1 MLGKSINQISVVHR
15 LYIGFAVLTLV
26 IAMGGG
32 AAFLLAQQI
41 NSSFNTLTDNSAR
54 TQLLANQ
61 VGSQALRAGI
71 LLLSL
76 ENASN
81 LDELQSI
88 NSQAD
93 ESLND
98 LESHVAELEAHA
110 QKFNI
115 NGLSQYL
122 NDVSN
127 VENTLA
133 SQGGRLAQLQNT
145 YLQQDEKVR
154 DDLSQF
160 LFRLSDLKRIVT
172 KVASPAA
179 AEDSYIED
187 ILTMVMDR
195 FGLMEFLL
203 SNMVNTRDPQKI
215 ADLVKKIQYNNR
227 VFNDDFSSLI
237 DEVEGLADPQ
247 VADLVAEFSRQV
259 NDPSG
264 IVERYVDSQ
273 ETIANIAIQTVEIN
287 RQLSGLDST
296 VTKIVDLANQQSEV
310 ASEQGR
316 SLILNARSIT
326 AIVVP
331 LVIIFAIAVAYWLA
345 SLIRKPLEHTQSHIL
360 RLAEGDYSQIMN
372 GTYSGEF
379 AVLVAAIN
387 RMIEQAREVF
397 SQIQSA
403 AHQLSDVSVKNN
415 EASSVVKTKLD
426 KQTAELSS
434 VATAVTEMESAI
446 KEVASNTES
455 SRELSMS
462 VENNIDQGQQV
473 MNQNIEMI
481 DSLDDALQSTSGQ
494 VDKLAD
500 ASKQIGSIIEVIDG
514 IAEKTNLLALNAA
527 IEAARAGE
535 QGRGFAVVADEVRSL
550 ASQTTKSTESV
561 RAMITTLQ
569 RESTQVFD
577 AMAAS
582 REQMSQSKDLA
593 EKSREAIMTIRTDMS
608 QMREMTDQISVAA
621 QEQHHVA
628 SEVTRNV
635 NVIAEVAEDNF
646 EQIERVAQS
655 SQALQQQVNDI
666 ETMLKRF
673 ILK

>member
-1 MLGKSINQISVVHR
+1 
-15 LYIGFAVLTLV
+15 
-26 IAMGGG
+26 
-32 AAFLLAQQI
+32 
-41 NSSFNTLTDNSAR
+41 
-54 TQLLANQ
+54 
-61 VGSQALRAGI
+61 
-71 LLLSL
+71 
-76 ENASN
+76 
-81 LDELQSI
+81 
-88 NSQAD
+88 
-93 ESLND
+93 
-98 LESHVAELEAHA
+98 
-110 QKFNI
+110 
-115 NGLSQYL
+115 
-122 NDVSN
+122 
-127 VENTLA
+127 
-133 SQGGRLAQLQNT
+133 
-145 YLQQDEKVR
+145 
-154 DDLSQF
+154 
-160 LFRLSDLKRIVT
+160 VT

-187 ILTMVMDR
+187 ILTMVMER

-203 SNMVNTRDPQKI
+203 SNMVNTRDPLKI

-247 VADLVAEFSRQV
+247 VADLVAEFNRQV

-273 ETIANIAIQTVEIN
+273 ETIANITIQTTDIN

-296 VTKIVDLANQQSEV
+296 VTKIVDLANQQSDV

-326 AIVVP
+326 AVVVP
-331 LVIIFAIAVAYWLA
+331 LVIVFAIAVAYWLA

-360 RLAEGDYSQIMN
+360 LLAEGDYSQTMK

-403 AHQLSDVSVKNN
+403 AHQLSDVSSKNK

-582 REQMSQSKDLA
+582 REQMSQSKELA
-593 EKSREAIMTIRTDMS
+593 EKSREAIMTIRSDMS

-655 SQALQQQVNDI
+655 SEALQQQVNDI

>member
-98 LESHVAELEAHA
+98 LEIHVAELEAHA

-247 VADLVAEFSRQV
+247 VADLVAEFNRQV

-360 RLAEGDYSQIMN
+360 RLAEGDYSQSMN
-372 GTYSGEF
+372 GKYSGEF

>member
-32 AAFLLAQQI
+32 AAFLLAQKI
-41 NSSFNTLTDNSAR
+41 NSSFSTLTENSAR

-76 ENASN
+76 EKASD
-81 LDELQSI
+81 LDELQNI

-93 ESLND
+93 ESLNG
-98 LESHVAELEAHA
+98 LEHYVSELEAHA

-115 NGLSQYL
+115 SGLSQHL
-122 NDVSN
+122 SDVGN
-127 VENTLA
+127 VEDTLT
-133 SQGGRLAQLQNT
+133 SQGERLAQLQST

-160 LFRLSDLKRIVT
+160 LFRLADLKRIVT

-187 ILTMVMDR
+187 ILTMVMER

-203 SNMVNTRDPQKI
+203 SNMVNTRDPLKI

-247 VADLVAEFSRQV
+247 VADLVAEFNRQV

-273 ETIANIAIQTVEIN
+273 ETIANITIQTTDIN

-296 VTKIVDLANQQSEV
+296 VTKIVDLANQQSDV

-326 AIVVP
+326 AVVVP
-331 LVIIFAIAVAYWLA
+331 LVIVFAIAVAYWLA

-360 RLAEGDYSQIMN
+360 LLAEGDYSQTMK

-387 RMIEQAREVF
+387 RMIEQARDVF

-403 AHQLSDVSVKNN
+403 AHQLSDVSSKNK

-582 REQMSQSKDLA
+582 REQMSQSKELA
-593 EKSREAIMTIRTDMS
+593 EKSREAIMTIRSDMS

-655 SQALQQQVNDI
+655 SEALQQQVNDI

>member
-32 AAFLLAQQI
+32 AALLLAQQI
-41 NSSFNTLTDNSAR
+41 NSSFNTLTENSAR

-61 VGSQALRAGI
+61 VGSQALRSGI
-71 LLLSL
+71 RLLAIDNAASLSEL
-76 ENASN
+76 E
-81 LDELQSI
+81 EL
-88 NSQAD
+88 NSQAQL
-93 ESLND
+93 SLNG
-98 LESHVAELEAHA
+98 LEEDVSALEEHASKYNLGEL
-110 QKFNI
+110 N
-115 NGLSQYL
+115 QYL
-122 NDVSN
+122 DDVKR
-127 VENTLA
+127 VENTL
-133 SQGGRLAQLQNT
+133 STQGENLAQLQRT
-145 YLQQDEKVR
+145 FLQQDQKVR
-154 DDLSQF
+154 NDVSDF
-160 LFRLSDLKRIVT
+160 LFQLSDLKRIVNS
-172 KVASPAA
+172 VSGPSA
-179 AEDSYIED
+179 AEDSYIQD
-187 ILTMVMDR
+187 VLTMVMDR
-195 FGLMEFLL
+195 FGLIEFLL
-203 SNMVNTRDPQKI
+203 SNMVNTREPEKV
-215 ADLVKKIQYNNR
+215 ADLVKKIQYNSK
-227 VFNDDFSSLI
+227 VFNDDFESLTF
-237 DEVEGLADPQ
+237 EVEGLADPKITELIIWFNKQ
-247 VADLVAEFSRQV
+247 I
-259 NDPSG
+259 NDDSG
-264 IVERYVDSQ
+264 IVERYIGSQ
-273 ETIANIAIQTVEIN
+273 ETIADITKQTVTIN
-287 RQLSGLDST
+287 QQLSGLDS
-296 VTKIVDLANQQSEV
+296 VIVKIVGLANQQSEV

-326 AIVVP
+326 AVVVP

-345 SLIRKPLEHTQSHIL
+345 SLIRKPLEHTQSQIL
-360 RLAEGDYSQIMN
+360 LLAEGNYSQTMQ
-372 GTYSGEF
+372 GKYSGEF
-379 AVLVAAIN
+379 GVLVAAIN
-387 RMIEQAREVF
+387 RMIEQARDVF

-462 VENNIDQGQQV
+462 VESNIDQGQQV

-582 REQMSQSKDLA
+582 RDQMSQSKELA

-655 SQALQQQVNDI
+655 SEALQQQVNDI

>member
-1 MLGKSINQISVVHR
+1 MLGNKINQISVVHR

-32 AAFLLAQQI
+32 GALLLAQQV
-41 NSSFNTLTDNSAR
+41 NTSFSTLTEQSAK
-54 TQLLANQ
+54 TQLLANE

-71 LLLSL
+71 QLLSVQ
-76 ENASN
+76 NAGD
-81 LDELQSI
+81 LDSLQVIKGQAEVALQSLD
-88 NSQAD
+88 SRV
-93 ESLND
+93 EELS
-98 LESHVAELEAHA
+98 SHASAY
-110 QKFNI
+110 NI
-115 NGLSQYL
+115 QGLTQNLSEVEQ
-122 NDVSN
+122 
-127 VENTLA
+127 VENTLT
-133 SQGGRLAQLQNT
+133 SQGLQLAALQT
-145 YLQQDEKVR
+145 SYLQQDQKVR

-172 KVASPAA
+172 KVTAPSAA
-179 AEDSYIED
+179 DDTYIED
-187 ILTMVMDR
+187 ILTLVMER

-203 SNMVNTRDPQKI
+203 SNMVNTRDPLKVT
-215 ADLVKKIQYNNR
+215 DLVKKIQYNNK

-237 DEVEGLADPQ
+237 DEVEALADPQ
-247 VADLVAEFSRQV
+247 IGELVAEFNRQV
-259 NDPSG
+259 NDPTG
-264 IVERYVDSQ
+264 IVERYVSSQ
-273 ETIANIAIQTVEIN
+273 QTIASITQLTGEIN
-287 RQLSGLDST
+287 IQLTELDQI
-296 VTKIVDLANQQSEV
+296 VTKIVNLANQQSAE
-310 ASEQGR
+310 ASEQGQT
-316 SLILNARSIT
+316 LIVNARSIT

-345 SLIRKPLEHTQSHIL
+345 SLIRKPLAHTQGQIL
-360 RLAEGDYSQIMN
+360 RLAEGDYSQTMQ
-372 GTYSGEF
+372 GQYSGEF

-397 SQIQSA
+397 SQIQHA
-403 AHQLSDVSVKNN
+403 AQQLSDVSEKNS

-462 VENNIDQGQQV
+462 VESNIDMGQRV

-514 IAEKTNLLALNAA
+514 IANKTNLLALNAA

-550 ASQTTKSTESV
+550 ASQTTQSTESV
-561 RAMITTLQ
+561 RTMITTLQ
-569 RESTQVFD
+569 SESSQVFD

-582 REQMSQSKDLA
+582 REQMSQSKELA
-593 EKSREAIMTIRTDMS
+593 EKSRESIMTIRGEMT

-646 EQIERVAQS
+646 EQIEKVAQS
-655 SQALQQQVNDI
+655 SEALQQQVNDI

>member
-32 AAFLLAQQI
+32 AALLLAQQI
-41 NSSFNTLTDNSAR
+41 NSSFNTLTENSAK

-76 ENASN
+76 ENASD

-88 NSQAD
+88 NNQAGD
-93 ESLND
+93 ALNK
-98 LESHVAELEAHA
+98 LEQHVSELEAHA
-110 QKFNI
+110 QQFNI

-122 NDVSN
+122 TDVGN

-133 SQGGRLAQLQNT
+133 SQGERLAQLQGS
-145 YLQQDEKVR
+145 YLQQDQKVR

-187 ILTMVMDR
+187 ILTMVMER

-203 SNMVNTRDPQKI
+203 SNMVNTRDPEKI

-237 DEVEGLADPQ
+237 DEIEGLADPE
-247 VADLVAEFSRQV
+247 VSDLVAEFNRQV

-273 ETIANIAIQTVEIN
+273 ETIANITMQTVDIN
-287 RQLSGLDST
+287 RQLSGLDTT
-296 VTKIVDLANQQSEV
+296 VTMIVDLANQQSEV

-326 AIVVP
+326 AVVVP

-345 SLIRKPLEHTQSHIL
+345 SLIRKPLEHTQSQIL
-360 RLAEGDYSQIMN
+360 LLAEGNYSQTMQ
-372 GTYSGEF
+372 GKYSGEF
-379 AVLVAAIN
+379 GVLVAAIN
-387 RMIEQAREVF
+387 RMIEQARDVF

-462 VENNIDQGQQV
+462 VESNIDQGQQV

-655 SQALQQQVNDI
+655 SEALQQQVNDI

>member
-32 AAFLLAQQI
+32 AALLLAQQI
-41 NSSFNTLTDNSAR
+41 NSSFNTLTENSAR

-61 VGSQALRAGI
+61 VGSQALRSGI
-71 LLLSL
+71 RLLAIDNAASLSEL
-76 ENASN
+76 E
-81 LDELQSI
+81 EL
-88 NSQAD
+88 NSQAQL
-93 ESLND
+93 SLNG
-98 LESHVAELEAHA
+98 LEE
-110 QKFNI
+110 
-115 NGLSQYL
+115 
-122 NDVSN
+122 DVSALEEHASKYN
-127 VENTLA
+127 LGELNQHLDDVKRVENTL
-133 SQGGRLAQLQNT
+133 STQGENLAQLQRT
-145 YLQQDEKVR
+145 FLQQDQKVR
-154 DDLSQF
+154 NDVSDF
-160 LFRLSDLKRIVT
+160 LFQLSDLKRIVNS
-172 KVASPAA
+172 VSGPSA
-179 AEDSYIED
+179 AEDSYIQD
-187 ILTMVMDR
+187 VLTMVMDR
-195 FGLMEFLL
+195 FGLIEFLL
-203 SNMVNTRDPQKI
+203 SNMVNTREPEKV
-215 ADLVKKIQYNNR
+215 ADLVKKIQYNSK
-227 VFNDDFSSLI
+227 VFNDDFESLTF
-237 DEVEGLADPQ
+237 EVEGLADPKITELITWFNKQ
-247 VADLVAEFSRQV
+247 I
-259 NDPSG
+259 NDDSG
-264 IVERYVDSQ
+264 IVERYIGSQ
-273 ETIANIAIQTVEIN
+273 ETIADITKQTVTIN
-287 RQLSGLDST
+287 QQLSGLDS
-296 VTKIVDLANQQSEV
+296 VIVKIVGLANQQSEV

-326 AIVVP
+326 AVVVP

-345 SLIRKPLEHTQSHIL
+345 SLIRKPLEHTQSQIL
-360 RLAEGDYSQIMN
+360 LLAEGNYSQTMQ
-372 GTYSGEF
+372 GKYSGEF
-379 AVLVAAIN
+379 GVLVAAIN
-387 RMIEQAREVF
+387 RMIEQARDVF

-426 KQTAELSS
+426 KQTAELNS

-462 VENNIDQGQQV
+462 VESNIDQGQQV

-582 REQMSQSKDLA
+582 RDQMSQSKELA

-655 SQALQQQVNDI
+655 SEALQQQVNDI